1 MQTMNFGNLI
11 NPHKSVLHSKGDIR
25 PTRKWCIT
33 YFTSLLRGQIET
45 VVCTFY
51 SLLKWIFA
59 SRNSWWNHFPLK
71 ILISTFSTIDLF
83 CQEIL
88 LRLDP
93 NDRNF
98 SSFVSLQWV
107 LLKNWNIFYHKFKK
121 FKVSSTLNFF
131 FQINSARALILVRS
145 CRFFINP
152 NPIVLIFILK
162 HAYAKRR

>member
-45 VVCTFY
+45 VVCTFS
-51 SLLKWIFA
+51 SLLKWIFPL
-59 SRNSWWNHFPLK
+59 RNSRWNYFPLK
-71 ILISTFSTIDLF
+71 ILILTFSPIDLF
-83 CQEIL
+83 CQSCAWTQTIAIC
-88 LRLDP
+88 LRLY
-93 NDRNF
+93 RFKGCCLKIGTF
-98 SSFVSLQWV
+98 STTSL
-107 LLKNWNIFYHKFKK
+107 KK
-121 FKVSSTLNFF
+121 LRYQVRLIF

-145 CRFFINP
+145 CRYFINP

-162 HAYAKRR
+162 HPYAQRI

>member
-1 MQTMNFGNLI
+1 MNFGNLI

-45 VVCTFY
+45 AVCTFY

-59 SRNSWWNHFPLK
+59 PRNSRWNYFPLK
-71 ILISTFSTIDLF
+71 ILILTFSLIDLF

-88 LRLDP
+88 VALGPKRSQ
-93 NDRNF
+93 F
-98 SSFVSLQWV
+98 FFVCIASMGV
-107 LLKNWNIFYHKFKK
+107 KNWKIFYHKFKK
-121 FKVSSTLNFF
+121 FQISSALNFF

-145 CRFFINP
+145 CRYFINP

-162 HAYAKRR
+162 HPYAKRR